1 MLRNFKDNRLMKRFI
16 CFIAFLAAATLMAV
30 SCKKP
35 LDIQPN
41 DNPGGNETPTDKPEV
56 KPVDEFI
63 LSVMSFN
70 VAVDNR
76 QPVNGWD
83 DRKKAVIKMLTEVRP
98 MVIGFQEAQA
108 HEITDM
114 INAHPEY
121 GWYGI
126 GRDTGT
132 VPPTTTSYSAEES
145 MAVFWLK
152 DSLEVLDKG
161 TFWLS
166 ETPDKLGKGWDAAY
180 ARTLTWVRFRH
191 KKSQMRFMIFNTH
204 LDNKGKTAR
213 TESMKLIA
221 QKMVDL
227 NPNGFP
233 SFLSA
238 DFNTGST
245 DAIFAPI
252 KDKMKSTRD
261 VAPDSDKTKYTYNGY
276 NAPKSQI
283 DHIFYCGPQLT
294 PLTFKVL
301 DGDYGNKWIS
311 DHYPIM
317 ATYRYKRK

>member
-1 MLRNFKDNRLMKRFI
+1 
-16 CFIAFLAAATLMAV
+16 
-30 SCKKP
+30 
-35 LDIQPN
+35 
-41 DNPGGNETPTDKPEV
+41 
-56 KPVDEFI
+56 
-63 LSVMSFN
+63 MSFN

-76 QPVNGWD
+76 GDITGWK
-83 DRKKAVIKMLTEVRP
+83 DRKKAVIKMLGEAKP

-126 GRDTGT
+126 GRDTGN
-132 VPPTTTSYSAEES
+132 VPPSTTEYSAEES

-152 DSLEVLDKG
+152 DSLQVIDKG

-180 ARTLTWVRFRH
+180 ARTLTWVQFMH
-191 KKSQMRFMIFNTH
+191 KETKQKFFMFNTH

-213 TESMKLIA
+213 SESMKLIDR
-221 QKMVDL
+221 KMEEL
-227 NPNGFP
+227 NPDRYP
-233 SFLSA
+233 AFLTA
-238 DFNTGST
+238 DFNTVASDG
-245 DAIFAPI
+245 IFAPI
-252 KDKMKSTRD
+252 KGKMKSTRD
-261 VAPDSDKTKYTYNGY
+261 VAPESDKNKFTYNGY
-276 NAPKSQI
+276 ANPKSQI
-283 DHIFYCGPQLT
+283 DHIFYSGEGIT

-317 ATYRYKRK
+317 ATYLYEKK

>member
-1 MLRNFKDNRLMKRFI
+1 MKRFI
-16 CFIAFLAAATLMAV
+16 CTLTLLAAVSAIAV
-30 SCKKP
+30 SCNKVPPIEPKDKDSESEP
-35 LDIQPN
+35 
-41 DNPGGNETPTDKPEV
+41 ETPATKP
-56 KPVDEFI
+56 PVDEFV

-76 QPVNGWD
+76 QAVNGWD
-83 DRKKAVIKMLTEVRP
+83 DRKKAVIKMLTETKP

-114 INAHPEY
+114 TAAHPEY
-121 GWYGI
+121 AWYGI
-126 GRDTGT
+126 GRDTGK
-132 VPPTTTSYSAEES
+132 VPPTTTNYSAEET
-145 MAVFWLK
+145 MAVFWIR
-152 DSLEVLDKG
+152 DSLQVMDKG

-180 ARTLTWVRFRH
+180 ARTLTWVHFMH
-191 KKSQMRFMIFNTH
+191 KGSKMKFFVFNTH

-213 TESMKLIA
+213 SESMKLIA
-221 QKMVDL
+221 QKMDEL
-227 NPNGFP
+227 NPEGLP
-233 SFLSA
+233 AFLMA
-238 DFNTGST
+238 DFNTVAS

-252 KDKMKSTRD
+252 KGKMKSTRD
-261 VAPDSDKTKYTYNGY
+261 VAQTSDRNKFTFNGY

-283 DHIFYCGPQLT
+283 DHIFFSGDQLT

-317 ATYRYKRK
+317 ATYLYKRN

>member
-1 MLRNFKDNRLMKRFI
+1 MKRLLLSVV
-16 CFIAFLAAATLMAV
+16 LAAAAVVALNACNKTPVEEPENNDTPEIPTEPTKPPRTECTL
-30 SCKKP
+30 S
-35 LDIQPN
+35 I
-41 DNPGGNETPTDKPEV
+41 
-56 KPVDEFI
+56 
-63 LSVMSFN
+63 MSFN

-76 QPVNGWD
+76 QEIKGWA
-83 DRKKAVIKMLTEVRP
+83 DRKKAVVKMLSEAKP
-98 MVIGFQEAQA
+98 LVIGFQEAQA

-132 VPPTTTSYSAEES
+132 VPPTTTNYSAEEA
-145 MAVFWLK
+145 MVVFWIK
-152 DSLEVLDKG
+152 DSLQVIEKG

-180 ARTLTWVRFRH
+180 ARTLTWVQFMH
-191 KKSQMRFMIFNTH
+191 KATKQKFFMFNTH

-221 QKMVDL
+221 SKMDEL
-227 NPNGFP
+227 NPDGYP
-233 SFLSA
+233 AFLTA
-238 DFNTGST
+238 DFNTVAS

-252 KDKMKSTRD
+252 KGKMKSTRD
-261 VAPDSDKTKYTYNGY
+261 VAPDSDKNKFTFNNYASPNS
-276 NAPKSQI
+276 PI
-283 DHIFYCGPQLT
+283 DHIFFSGEELT

-317 ATYRYKRK
+317 ATYNFKKK